1 MRCPQCGLLNPDTG
15 LHCAGCG
22 AALTERADTWPVA
35 EADLKRELSEAQDA
49 IRRLRS
55 FIPSVVAESILHD
68 QERLRGER
76 REVAVLFA
84 DAVNFTRLSA
94 SLDAEPVFGL
104 INDLLGRLVACIH
117 RYDGLVDKFT
127 GDGLMAVFGAPQAHE
142 NDAELAV
149 RAALDMQKA
158 AAEFEPI
165 AHAQLGAPL
174 QIRIGIHS
182 GPVIAGILGTQEQAA
197 YTVIGDTVNLAA
209 RLQAFSQP
217 GRTVVSSRVYEQT
230 RPFFNFEAMG
240 TTQIKGI
247 DQPMTVYEVI
257 GDRAEPLPTRGVAGA
272 KTILL
277 GRNTELQQLRL
288 ALAAFFDER
297 HGRVVTIQGE
307 AGMGKSRLVSE
318 WLSVVAPDQATVW
331 QGRGL
336 PYSQG
341 VGYGVFRSL
350 LQDALRTFPP
360 QTAWDEKVTPS
371 LRPFLRQVMGS
382 TLTPEE
388 QTSLRYLEPERIK
401 QLTELALREWLLEE
415 TRRRAIVL
423 ILEDFHWADDLSKDM
438 LPSLVGL
445 VREAPLLLCLISR
458 PQPEAPLQV
467 AFPQTQAPL
476 AAPAFLSVELK
487 PLSPEYGRALLGH
500 LVNLNSLP
508 EPFVNTILTRA
519 EGNPFYIEEFVHMLI
534 EKQVLT
540 QGDDQWQVASTV
552 ELLTLEVPT
561 TLRGLMMARVDRLP
575 QDLQHVLRDA
585 AVIGLQFSASLL
597 DEVERRLHGTVNVL
611 PMLERL
617 TQIGLLVKRP
627 GAGEPMHGFRH
638 IITQETIYDG
648 LMHNQR
654 PGLHRAVA
662 ECIETLY
669 AADVNSQAE
678 VLALHYHRAHVRDKA
693 MRYALQAGDRARQR
707 FANHEAVEHYSLA
720 LQLSQHLSDCEAE
733 RWQAAIGLGEVL
745 QHIGQY
751 EEATALYQAA
761 LEEWKEA
768 IPEARAQ
775 AMLKLGQ
782 VWDKRGDVSEA
793 ERWLHQALGEIS
805 LAGTVR
811 PELEAQIY
819 SDLGWLSLRRGD
831 LATAQNRLE
840 RGLALVSDT
849 EHYDVLSSILNRLGA
864 VHFNRSE
871 WERAA
876 ECVERALE
884 LRQRLG
890 DVVGYAR
897 SMNNLAILKETS
909 GDWDGALADYER
921 AIELH
926 QGIGEVEGLAL
937 ACTNLGGLYTDRG
950 EWAKAEE
957 HLARSLALAQRIG
970 HSYELAQAHM
980 NLGRLDLAQDHWAD
994 CAKHLD
1000 ASILLYAEAGAKAN
1014 VNLADAYE
1022 LQSVLHL
1029 EQKHLDEAEQWAKR
1043 THDVL
1048 RESTGSDEGDAI
1060 EWGRYERLRGR
1071 LDQARGD
1078 PASARRHLERSAVIF
1093 RASGSRFE
1101 AARTDY
1107 WCAVLSLQLDQF
1119 EQTRQELQAAQQSF
1133 KQLGAAAD
1141 LARVE
1146 QQLARLADLTRT
1158 SP

>member
-15 LHCAGCG
+15 LHCTGCG
-22 AALTERADTWPVA
+22 AALTDPGDAVPTMET
-35 EADLKRELSEAQDA
+35 DLQRELAAAQDA
-49 IRRLRS
+49 IRRLRH

-127 GDGLMAVFGAPQAHE
+127 GDGLMAVFGAPHAHE

-149 RAALDMQKA
+149 RAALDMQKVT
-158 AAEFEPI
+158 AEFEPI

-182 GPVIAGILGTQEQAA
+182 GLVIAGILGTQQQAA

-209 RLQAFSQP
+209 RLQALSQP

-240 TTQIKGI
+240 TAQIKGI

-257 GDRAEPLPTRGVAGA
+257 GNRSEPLPTRGVAGT

-277 GRNTELQQLRL
+277 GRNAELQQLRL
-288 ALAAFFDER
+288 ALAAFLDDQ

-318 WLSVVAPDQATVW
+318 WLSVIVPDQATVW

-350 LQDALRTFPP
+350 LQDALRTYPP
-360 QTAWDEKVTPS
+360 HSTWDDKVTPA
-371 LRPFLRQVMGS
+371 LRPFLRQIS
-382 TLTPEE
+382 ASALTPEE
-388 QTSLRYLEPERIK
+388 QAALQRLEPERVK
-401 QLTELALREWLLEE
+401 QLTELALREWLLGE
-415 TRRRAIVL
+415 TRQRPVVL

-445 VREAPLLLCLISR
+445 VRETPLLVCLISR
-458 PQPEAPLQV
+458 PQPEAPLQI
-467 AFPQTQAPL
+467 AFPQTKAPL
-476 AAPAFLSVELK
+476 AAPLFLSVELK

-508 EPFVNTILTRA
+508 EQFVNTILTRA

-540 QGDDQWQVASTV
+540 QGDDRWQVASTV
-552 ELLTLEVPT
+552 ELETLEVPT

-617 TQIGLLVKRP
+617 TQMGLLVKRP
-627 GAGEPMHGFRH
+627 GAGDPMHGFRH

-648 LMHNQR
+648 LMHSQR
-654 PGLHRAVA
+654 PMLHRAVA

-693 MRYALQAGDRARQR
+693 MHYALQAGDRGRQR
-707 FANHEAVEHYSLA
+707 FANHEAIEHYSLA
-720 LQLSQHLSDCEAE
+720 LQLSQHLSGCEAE
-733 RWQAAIGLGEVL
+733 RWQAAIGLGEVQ

-751 EEATALYQAA
+751 EEATALYRAA

-768 IPEARAQ
+768 APQARAQ
-775 AMLKLGQ
+775 VMLKLGQ
-782 VWDKRGDVSEA
+782 VWDKQGDASEA
-793 ERWLHQALGEIS
+793 EGWLRQALTHLS
-805 LAGTVR
+805 RADVPH
-811 PELEAQIY
+811 PELQAQLY
-819 SDLGWLSLRRGD
+819 SELGWLSLRRGD
-831 LATAQNRLE
+831 LVAAQDWLE
-840 RGLALVSDT
+840 QGLALVSDT

-876 ECVERALE
+876 KCVERALE

-897 SMNNLAILKETS
+897 SLNNLGILKQAS

-921 AIELH
+921 SVESNER
-926 QGIGEVEGLAL
+926 IGEIEGLAL
-937 ACTNLGGLYTDRG
+937 ACTNLGVLYTDRG

-957 HLARSLALAQRIG
+957 NLLRSFAIAQQIA

-980 NLGRLDLAQDHWAD
+980 NLGGLCLLQERWTD
-994 CAKHLD
+994 CARHLGAAIPLYEQVGAHANLNLNDAYDLQSKLALEQGQLD
-1000 ASILLYAEAGAKAN
+1000 AALEWARRSHDLLRQVTETDDG
-1014 VNLADAYE
+1014 E
-1022 LQSVLHL
+1022 SV
-1029 EQKHLDEAEQWAKR
+1029 
-1043 THDVL
+1043 
-1048 RESTGSDEGDAI
+1048 
-1060 EWGRYERLRGR
+1060 EWGRYEQLMGR
-1071 LDQARGD
+1071 IAQAQGD
-1078 PASARRHLERSAVIF
+1078 LTTASHHLEKSAVIF
-1093 RASGSRFE
+1093 GQAHSRLD
-1101 AARTDY
+1101 AGRTAY
-1107 WCAVLSLQLDQF
+1107 WSALLSLEMHQLDQACDKLSMARQIF
-1119 EQTRQELQAAQQSF
+1119 ER
-1133 KQLGAAAD
+1133 LGAAAD
-1141 LARVE
+1141 LRRV
-1146 QQLARLADLTRT
+1146 QQHLTQLAEQT
-1158 SP
+1158 

>member
-1 MRCPQCGLLNPDTG
+1 
-15 LHCAGCG
+15 
-22 AALTERADTWPVA
+22 
-35 EADLKRELSEAQDA
+35 
-49 IRRLRS
+49 
-55 FIPSVVAESILHD
+55 
-68 QERLRGER
+68 
-76 REVAVLFA
+76 
-84 DAVNFTRLSA
+84 
-94 SLDAEPVFGL
+94 
-104 INDLLGRLVACIH
+104 
-117 RYDGLVDKFT
+117 
-127 GDGLMAVFGAPQAHE
+127 
-142 NDAELAV
+142 
-149 RAALDMQKA
+149 
-158 AAEFEPI
+158 
-165 AHAQLGAPL
+165 
-174 QIRIGIHS
+174 
-182 GPVIAGILGTQEQAA
+182 
-197 YTVIGDTVNLAA
+197 
-209 RLQAFSQP
+209 
-217 GRTVVSSRVYEQT
+217 
-230 RPFFNFEAMG
+230 
-240 TTQIKGI
+240 
-247 DQPMTVYEVI
+247 
-257 GDRAEPLPTRGVAGA
+257 
-272 KTILL
+272 
-277 GRNTELQQLRL
+277 
-288 ALAAFFDER
+288 LAAFLNDQ

-318 WLSVVAPDQATVW
+318 WLSVIVPDQATVW

-360 QTAWDEKVTPS
+360 QTAWDDKITPS

-401 QLTELALREWLLEE
+401 QLTELAMREWLLEE
-415 TRRRAIVL
+415 TRQRSIVL

-438 LPSLVGL
+438 LPSLIGL

-458 PQPEAPLQV
+458 PQPEAPLQI
-467 AFPQTQAPL
+467 AFPQTKAPL
-476 AAPAFLSVELK
+476 AAPLFLSIELK
-487 PLSPEYGRALLGH
+487 PLSTEHSRALLGH

-508 EPFVNTILTRA
+508 EQFVNTILTRA

-552 ELLTLEVPT
+552 ELETLEVPT

-617 TQIGLLVKRP
+617 TQMGLLVKRP

-648 LMHNQR
+648 LMHSQR

-669 AADVNSQAE
+669 ADDVNSQAE

-720 LQLSQHLSDCEAE
+720 LQLSQHLSSCEAE
-733 RWQAAIGLGEVL
+733 RWQAAIGLGEVQ

-751 EEATALYQAA
+751 EEATALYRAA

-775 AMLKLGQ
+775 VMLKLGQ
-782 VWDKRGDVSEA
+782 VWDKQGDTSEA
-793 ERWLHQALGEIS
+793 EGWLRQALTHLS
-805 LAGTVR
+805 RAGVPH
-811 PELEAQIY
+811 PELQAQIY
-819 SDLGWLSLRRGD
+819 SELGWLSLRRGD
-831 LATAQNRLE
+831 LVAAQDWLE
-840 RGLALVSDT
+840 QGLALVSDT

-876 ECVERALE
+876 KCVERALE

-897 SMNNLAILKETS
+897 SLNNLGILKQAS

-921 AIELH
+921 SVESNER
-926 QGIGEVEGLAL
+926 IGEVEGLAL
-937 ACTNLGGLYTDRG
+937 ACTNLGVLYTDRG

-957 HLARSLALAQRIG
+957 NLLRSFAIAQQIA

-980 NLGRLDLAQDHWAD
+980 NLGGLYLLQERWAD
-994 CAKHLD
+994 CARHLD
-1000 ASILLYAEAGAKAN
+1000 AVLPLYEQVGARAN
-1014 VNLADAYE
+1014 LNLNDAYD
-1022 LQSVLHL
+1022 LQSRLAL
-1029 EQKHLDEAEQWAKR
+1029 EQGQLDTALEWAR
-1043 THDVL
+1043 RSRDLL
-1048 RESTGSDEGDAI
+1048 RQVTEMDDGESV
-1060 EWGRYERLRGR
+1060 EWGRYEQLMGRIAQAQGNLTTARHHLEKSAAIFGQAHSQLDAGRTAYWSARLS
-1071 LDQARGD
+1071 LEMHQSDQARD
-1078 PASARRHLERSAVIF
+1078 KLNLARQIF
-1093 RASGSRFE
+1093 E
-1101 AARTDY
+1101 
-1107 WCAVLSLQLDQF
+1107 
-1119 EQTRQELQAAQQSF
+1119 
-1133 KQLGAAAD
+1133 QLGAAAD
-1141 LARVE
+1141 LQRV
-1146 QQLARLADLTRT
+1146 QHLTQLAKSSD
-1158 SP
+1158 